1 MVAVLRSS
9 YRTLSP
15 PRSSGRKKRMRA
27 MMRGIP
33 CGLLNLNKAV
43 LAVAAHT
50 DAASRWWMP
59 FRGDP
64 SKVLR

>member
-1 MVAVLRSS
+1 
-9 YRTLSP
+9 
-15 PRSSGRKKRMRA
+15 MRA

>member
-1 MVAVLRSS
+1 
-9 YRTLSP
+9 
-15 PRSSGRKKRMRA
+15 

-33 CGLLNLNKAV
+33 CDLLNLNKAV
-43 LAVAAHT
+43 LAGAAHT
-50 DAASRWWMP
+50 SAAIRWWMP

>member
-15 PRSSGRKKRMRA
+15 SRSSGRKKRMRA

-33 CGLLNLNKAV
+33 CDLLNLNKAV
-43 LAVAAHT
+43 LAVAARS
-50 DAASRWWMP
+50 DAAIRWWMP

>member
-1 MVAVLRSS
+1 
-9 YRTLSP
+9 
-15 PRSSGRKKRMRA
+15 

-33 CGLLNLNKAV
+33 SELLNLNKAV
-43 LAVAAHT
+43 LAVAARS
-50 DAASRWWMP
+50 DAAIRWWMP